1 VNICSLKYFL
11 NVIFSLVLLLV
22 FSVNTLRFK
31 SKAPQ
36 LVDPEF
42 DVWVNLAHQINRRAH
57 SLAEKIWDD
66 RNLHGAERMDA
77 SNFAKVLLKIDKRL
91 NIQNPDPK
99 KIYQLAWEFKP
110 HHDGKISFDEVS
122 VILRNIMVS
131 LAREKF
137 LHNKEFVPEKGTHQH
152 DLEELFDFIVDC
164 FHRVKDIV
172 EKVFQAADVHK
183 TGLVTPTDL
192 VAVLKH
198 KPPHLSPHKIKKI
211 LRYGKR

>member
-1 VNICSLKYFL
+1 MKGSL

-99 KIYQLAWEFKP
+99 K
-110 HHDGKISFDEVS
+110 
-122 VILRNIMVS
+122 
-131 LAREKF
+131 
-137 LHNKEFVPEKGTHQH
+137 
-152 DLEELFDFIVDC
+152 DLSTSMGI
-164 FHRVKDIV
+164 
-172 EKVFQAADVHK
+172 Q
-183 TGLVTPTDL
+183 T
-192 VAVLKH
+192 
-198 KPPHLSPHKIKKI
+198 SS
-211 LRYGKR
+211 